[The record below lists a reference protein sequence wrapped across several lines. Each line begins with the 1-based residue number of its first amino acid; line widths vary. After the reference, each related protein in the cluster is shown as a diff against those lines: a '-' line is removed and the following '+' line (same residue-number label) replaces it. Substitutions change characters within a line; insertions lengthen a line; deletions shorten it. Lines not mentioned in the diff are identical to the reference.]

1 MINHFNFKQFNETTK
16 LMTNDS
22 GRYAFVENGLFEN
35 IVRGHMVPEET
46 KKSLEEAHFIYSG
59 SREEFIEKYSNEM
72 RCSKSYL
79 FHATS
84 LHIFVV
90 TNICNYNCV
99 YCQAQHNNQ
108 AGKGKMSRETA
119 TKAVDIALQSP
130 AQYLTFEF
138 QGGEPFINFEIIKYI
153 VEYAE
158 ERKGPKNIRYTVVS
172 NLSMLTDEIQDFL
185 SKYNVGLSTSLDGSC
200 ELQNKNRPSI
210 DGTDS
215 YAVINEK
222 LPRLKAANINVGEIQ
237 TTTRY
242 SLEAYKEI
250 VDEYIKNEFD
260 TVFIR
265 PLTRLGKA
273 SEAWNSIGYS
283 PEEFVEFY
291 GNVLDYI
298 VEKNKEGTYI
308 AEGHAVIF
316 LNKILKASP
325 EDYMDLRSPCGG
337 VVGQMAYYYDGNVY
351 TCDEGRML
359 SEMGNDAFLLGNVYN
374 TDYESI
380 VNSDS
385 CKAILG
391 SSCLECI
398 PECCD
403 CVYSPYCGVCP
414 VVNLA
419 LNGDIFP
426 RTPNND
432 RCRIYKGILDKIF
445 EYLYRNDDKEIEI
458 LKSWIY

>member
-1 MINHFNFKQFNETTK
+1 
-16 LMTNDS
+16 MTNDS

-222 LPRLKAANINVGEIQ
+222 LPRLKAANINVG
-237 TTTRY
+237 
-242 SLEAYKEI
+242 AYKEI

-380 VNSDS
+380 VNSDI